1 MILRIDHIGVV
12 ARSYEEATDHF
23 LGVLGFTLDQD
34 RIPDP
39 HGYHMLRENA
49 LIHFIRPGTGE
60 TMIELLLP
68 QDEVTGM
75 GRWLAR
81 RGPSVHHIC
90 YGVDDVEETAAELV
104 AKGLNRIDMGAAH
117 VAFFY
122 PKSTMGIL
130 TELVDD
136 RTFDELRVSAAF
148 DARNR
153 IENG

>member
-12 ARSYEEATDHF
+12 ARSYEEAADHF
-23 LGVLGFTLDQD
+23 LGALGLTLDRE

-39 HGYHMLRENA
+39 HGYHMVRENA
-49 LIHFIRPGTGE
+49 LIHFIRPGSGD

-90 YGVDDVEETAAELV
+90 YRVDDVEATAGELV
-104 AKGLNRIDMGAAH
+104 AKGLNRIDMGDAH

-136 RTFDELRVSAAF
+136 RTLDELRVSAAF

>member
-1 MILRIDHIGVV
+1 MIKRIDHIGVV
-12 ARSYEEATDHF
+12 AHSFEEACDHF
-23 LGVLGFTLDQD
+23 VGVLGLTLDTA

-39 HGYHMLRENA
+39 AGFHMARENA
-49 LIHFIRPGTGE
+49 MIHFIRPGDGDTL
-60 TMIELLLP
+60 IELLLP
-68 QDEVTGM
+68 QDEITGM

-90 YGVDDVEETAAELV
+90 YRVADVEESATELV
-104 AKGLNRIDMGAAH
+104 RRGLTRIDMRPAH

-136 RTFDELRVSAAF
+136 RTLDELRVSAAF
-148 DARNR
+148 TARNR
-153 IENG
+153 LENG